1 MMSRSFSQLSSVV
14 LLSSLLGCVGN
25 NASLNTALEAL
36 EGVSSSPVVEAH
48 IQYLGPDAR
57 WAGPALWTLH
67 VSAREA
73 GAPVIELSP
82 EIQPKTEIPQSLTV
96 GGRAPASALGL
107 TRVSGSAVNQQK
119 LAEAYPSVEQIRDRL
134 AHLARVIQAGD
145 ASVEACSSAVKVRLS
160 RADGSVVE
168 KQGCR
173 GSTNW
178 SQVVSEF
185 TAEWIKVS
193 GMHVVQSREPASTPG
208 SGATHSG
215 HETQAEAHDV
225 PPNG

>member
-1 MMSRSFSQLSSVV
+1 MPNRI
-14 LLSSLLGCVGN
+14 
-25 NASLNTALEAL
+25 ALQQ
-36 EGVSSSPVVEAH
+36 H
-48 IQYLGPDAR
+48 DGPWHAAFEYQHFIR
-57 WAGPALWTLH
+57 P
-67 VSAREA
+67 
-73 GAPVIELSP
+73 
-82 EIQPKTEIPQSLTV
+82 
-96 GGRAPASALGL
+96 
-107 TRVSGSAVNQQK
+107 
-119 LAEAYPSVEQIRDRL
+119 QIRDRL
-134 AHLARVIQAGD
+134 ANLARVIQAGD